1 VNDDQS
7 PLLNLI
13 TCVVC
18 NQTMRL
24 ERIDPDNRGN
34 EIIHYRCKLC
44 HGVERLRLF
53 RPRRNLTP
61 KGDCLFVRTPERL
74 RPIKVARCAASSK
87 PDSVAWKASLSPPR
101 RTIPAWPS
109 LSREQK
115 ARWKSMLS
123 ALELIINGY
132 IKLNDGAALARMK
145 AHRQRLVAGVG
156 DGGPF
161 DRSPPLDTLNGEIA
175 LIDAGLEK
183 MRSRNPEAAN

>member
-1 VNDDQS
+1 MAQLQQVACPNCQSEMSLGLIMPGPLGYDFRTFECPLCAHQVKTAVKLGDRNNFRFESSASLFRIDQ
-7 PLLNLI
+7 PAKPHEALLN
-13 TCVVC
+13 T
-18 NQTMRL
+18 TF
-24 ERIDPDNRGN
+24 
-34 EIIHYRCKLC
+34 
-44 HGVERLRLF
+44 LRLVRLSSG
-53 RPRRNLTP
+53 RPRSR
-61 KGDCLFVRTPERL
+61 
-74 RPIKVARCAASSK
+74 
-87 PDSVAWKASLSPPR
+87 PR
-101 RTIPAWPS
+101 RTIPAEPS
-109 LSREQK
+109 LSLGQK

-161 DRSPPLDTLNGEIA
+161 DRSPLLDTLNGEIA